1 MNKVTIL
8 LVLIICVNYSCK
20 TDLKPQPPKVVKE
33 KIIKQFGYTLN
44 DYHVVKDTVKSGDS
58 FGTIL
63 EKNNLFYPQIFNIVQ
78 KAKQV
83 YDVRK
88 INIGKPYTI
97 LFSKDSLKSPKLF
110 VYQPNPIDYVL
121 VSLTDSLWAEKKSKA
136 VKLIEFEAQGTI
148 TSSLSETMEEEKL
161 SPLLSN
167 ELSEIY
173 AWTIDFFRLEKG
185 DKFKIIYTGK
195 FVDDSIYVGLNRI
208 HSAFFEHRKT
218 PFYAIEFET
227 DPKRGIYEYFDENGK
242 TDGYWS
248 SAEVKDLSQDTG
260 IPMSKMRGVISSLIQ
275 KDIVYIGDIHIVG
288 QSEIELYV
296 LNKPKGYITSKKDE
310 LDRKTVYDLLPKDK
324 QHLISIGRLDFNTEG
339 LLLFTNNGDYARYYE
354 LPKNKISRTYKV
366 KVYGNI
372 QNSYIKKIKDGITI
386 DGITHNVDEI
396 TLEKKLNTNNWFIM
410 KLTEGKNREIRKIFE
425 SLNLV
430 VNRIIRT
437 HYGKYSIVNMKLGEF
452 KEVNAEKIKA

>member
-8 LVLIICVNYSCK
+8 IVLIICVNYSCK
-20 TDLKPQPPKVVKE
+20 IDPKPQQPKVVKE
-33 KIIKQFGYTLN
+33 KVIKQFGYTLN

-242 TDGYWS
+242 NLRRAFLRSPVQFSRISSRYNLKRKIAYYGRVRPHLGTDFAAPVGTTIRATASGTVVKSGYTRGNGNYVTIKHNS
-248 SAEVKDLSQDTG
+248 TYSTQYLHMK
-260 IPMSKMRGVISSLIQ
+260 KRGVKKGQ
-275 KDIVYIGDIHIVG
+275 FVTQGDYIGSVG
-288 QSEIELYV
+288 MTGNTSGPHVCYRFWKNGKQVDPLRQKLPEA
-296 LNKPKGYITSKKDE
+296 KPISQN
-310 LDRKTVYDLLPKDK
+310 LKDK
-324 QHLISIGRLDFNTEG
+324 YLTYMRPVKKQLDSIGLNDRLMEKSIA
-339 LLLFTNNGDYARYYE
+339 NN
-354 LPKNKISRTYKV
+354 
-366 KVYGNI
+366 
-372 QNSYIKKIKDGITI
+372 
-386 DGITHNVDEI
+386 
-396 TLEKKLNTNNWFIM
+396 
-410 KLTEGKNREIRKIFE
+410 
-425 SLNLV
+425 
-430 VNRIIRT
+430 
-437 HYGKYSIVNMKLGEF
+437 
-452 KEVNAEKIKA
+452 